1 MFTTVNFDVFN
12 FNYLQQIKSVTTKS
26 FFNKENAMISFLFAV
41 FAAAVVRTIITQRRE
56 RPR

>member
-26 FFNKENAMISFLFAV
+26 FFNKENAISFLFAV